1 MWCNKYLSGALAL
14 GVAVGLAACSS
25 GSSHAVG
32 GDSGSPAATSASSSA
47 GSSSAGSASNPF
59 TAALPVPKGG
69 KSQQLTYYRAQVKLA
84 EQTATW
90 SQVAPD
96 KPSPPIAKSK
106 KILIIDCTA
115 KGLGC
120 VLQGQGAAQAAKA
133 LGWSSKTVDGQGLSS
148 VQNSEILQ
156 AVAQHY
162 NGIYMN
168 VIDSNSVESG
178 LAAARAA
185 HIPIVSSLSANPV
198 GNGPDSVY
206 ADVEPNHFQTGV
218 NLSDWAIADANGKPV
233 NYAVFYLSA
242 DAAGLE
248 RTQGFVAGMK
258 RCKWCQL
265 VGGYQVYDQQNTN
278 NLPLRMESLLQ
289 AHPSINYVYL
299 DVGPY
304 VYLLNQGLREAGPIA
319 KNVKIVS
326 FDCVT
331 DQVQRLRSGTPYDAN
346 CEGNA
351 SLQAGWAAVD
361 ELNRAFNNAPQ
372 ANDKVAAQLFTKQ
385 NIGLIKN
392 LKIGYDAG
400 FNYQSYYLKL
410 WKIS

>member
-1 MWCNKYLSGALAL
+1 MSCRRYLSGVLAL
-14 GVAVGLAACSS
+14 SVAVILAACSS
-25 GSSHAVG
+25 GGSHPVTS
-32 GDSGSPAATSASSSA
+32 DSGSPAATS
-47 GSSSAGSASNPF
+47 GSSNSGSASNPF
-59 TAALPVPKGG
+59 TATLPVPSGG
-69 KSQQLTYYRAQVKLA
+69 TSQKLAYYSSQVKLA
-84 EQTATW
+84 EKTATW
-90 SQVAPD
+90 SQIAPD
-96 KPSPPIAKSK
+96 KSSPSIAKNK

-120 VLQGQGAAQAAKA
+120 VLQGEGAAQAAKA
-133 LGWSSKTVDGQGLSS
+133 LGWTSKTVDGQGLSS

-156 AVAQHY
+156 AVAEHY

-178 LAAARAA
+178 LAAARKA
-185 HIPIVSSLSANPV
+185 HIPVVSSLSANPV
-198 GNGPDSVY
+198 GNGAAGVF

-218 NLSDWAIADANGKPV
+218 NLSDWVIADAGGKTV

-258 RCKWCQL
+258 RCSWCHL
-265 VGGYQVYDQQNTN
+265 VGGYQVYNQQDTN
-278 NLPLRMESLLQ
+278 DLPLRMESLIQ
-289 AHPSINYVYL
+289 AHPNIDYVYM

-304 VYLLNQGLREAGPIA
+304 VYLLNQGLREAGPIS
-319 KNVKIVS
+319 KNVKVVS

-331 DQVQRLRSGTPYDAN
+331 DQVARLRAGTPYDAV

-372 ANDKVAAQLFTKQ
+372 ANDKVAAQLFSKQ

-400 FNYQSYYLKL
+400 FDYQSYYLKL
-410 WKIS
+410 WKIG

>member
-1 MWCNKYLSGALAL
+1 MSFRRYLSGVL
-14 GVAVGLAACSS
+14 AVGAAALLAACSS
-25 GSSHAVG
+25 GGSHPVTSDSASPGATSGSS
-32 GDSGSPAATSASSSA
+32 DSGSA
-47 GSSSAGSASNPF
+47 GDPF
-59 TAALPVPKGG
+59 TATLPKPSGG
-69 KSQQLTYYRAQVKLA
+69 TSQQLAYYRNQVKLA
-84 EQTATW
+84 EKTATW
-90 SQVAPD
+90 SQIAPD
-96 KPSPPIAKSK
+96 KPSPPIAKNK

-120 VLQGQGAAQAAKA
+120 VLQGQGAAQAAKV
-133 LGWSSKTVDGQGLSS
+133 LGWTSKTVDGQGLSS

-162 NGIYMN
+162 DGIYMN

-178 LAAARAA
+178 LAAARKA
-185 HIPIVSSLSANPV
+185 HIPVVSTLSANPV
-198 GNGPDSVY
+198 GNGPAGVY
-206 ADVEPNHFQTGV
+206 ADAEPNHFQTGV
-218 NLSDWAIADANGKPV
+218 NLSDWAIADANGKTV

-242 DAAGLE
+242 DAAGLQ

-258 RCKWCQL
+258 RCSWCHL
-265 VGGYQVYDQQNTN
+265 VGGYQVYNQQNTN
-278 NLPLRMESLLQ
+278 NLPLRMESLIQ
-289 AHPSINYVYL
+289 SHPDINYVYM
-299 DVGPY
+299 DVGPF
-304 VYLLNQGLREAGPIA
+304 VYLLNQGLREAGPIS

-331 DQVQRLRSGTPYDAN
+331 DQVGRLRAGTPYDAN

-372 ANDKVAAQLFTKQ
+372 ADDKVAAQLFTKQ
-385 NIGLIKN
+385 NIDLIKN

-400 FNYQSYYLKL
+400 FDYRTYYLKL
-410 WKIS
+410 WKVG

>member
-1 MWCNKYLSGALAL
+1 MALS
-14 GVAVGLAACSS
+14 VAVILAACSNGGSHPISS
-25 GSSHAVG
+25 G
-32 GDSGSPAATSASSSA
+32 SGSPAAAS
-47 GSSSAGSASNPF
+47 GSSDSGSASNPF
-59 TAALPVPKGG
+59 TQTLPVPSGST
-69 KSQQLTYYRAQVKLA
+69 SQKLAYYRSQVTVA
-84 EQTATW
+84 EKTATW
-90 SQVAPD
+90 SQIAPD
-96 KPSPPIAKSK
+96 AASPPIAKNK

-133 LGWSSKTVDGQGLSS
+133 LGWTSTTVDGQGLSS

-156 AVAQHY
+156 AVTEHY
-162 NGIYMN
+162 SGIYMN

-178 LAAARAA
+178 LAAARKA
-185 HIPIVSSLSANPV
+185 HIPVVSSLSANPV
-198 GNGPDSVY
+198 GNGPAGVF

-218 NLSDWAIADANGKPV
+218 NLSDWVIADAAGKTV

-258 RCKWCQL
+258 RCSWCHL
-265 VGGYQVYDQQNTN
+265 VGGYQVYNQQDTN
-278 NLPLRMESLLQ
+278 ELPLRMESLIQ
-289 AHPSINYVYL
+289 AHPNIDYVYM

-304 VYLLNQGLREAGPIA
+304 VYLLNQGLREAGPIS
-319 KNVKIVS
+319 KNVKVVS

-331 DQVQRLRSGTPYDAN
+331 DQVARLRTGTPYDAV

-400 FNYQSYYLKL
+400 FDYQAYYLKL
-410 WKIS
+410 WKIG